1 MNGLLQKLKD
11 MERLFQK
18 GGKLEKFHALYEA
31 PFTFLFTP
39 GTVTRGATHVR
50 DGADL
55 KRVMIT
61 VWFAVLPAMIWGM
74 YNTGHQANL
83 AMAAHGIS
91 ALEGWRG
98 WIVANIGG
106 GFDPSNIGQCIL
118 HGAVY
123 FIPIYLVTLIV
134 GGNWEALFAVV
145 RGHEITEGFL
155 VTSVLFALTLPP
167 TIPLW
172 QVAIGISFGVVVGK
186 EIFGGVGKNFL
197 NPALVGRAFLFF
209 AYPAQISGDAV
220 WLAVDGVTKATP
232 LAIAKADGLA
242 GLDAA
247 GITWMNAFIGNIPG
261 SIGETSVLACLAGAG
276 LLILTKVASW
286 RVMAGV
292 IVGATATST
301 LFNFIGSDSNPM
313 FAMPFYWHLVLGGF
327 AFGLVFMA
335 TDPVSAAMT
344 DRGRWLYG
352 GLIGVMVILVR
363 VVNPAFP
370 EGMMLS
376 ILFANMFAPTIDYF
390 VTKANIRRRELR
402 SHG

>member
-1 MNGLLQKLKD
+1 MNRLLQKLKD

-39 GTVTRGATHVR
+39 GTVTRGQTHVR

-61 VWFAVLPAMIWGM
+61 VWFAVLPAMLWGM

-83 AMAAHGIS
+83 AMAAHGLSSI
-91 ALEGWRG
+91 EGWRG
-98 WIVANIGG
+98 WIVATIGG
-106 GFDPSNIGQCIL
+106 GFDPNNIGQCIL

-232 LAIAKADGLA
+232 LAIAKAKGLA

-276 LLILTKVASW
+276 LLLLTKVASW

-292 IVGATATST
+292 MVGAAGTTA
-301 LFNFIGSDSNPM
+301 LFNLLGSNSNPM
-313 FAMPFYWHLVLGGF
+313 FALPFHWHAALGGF

-344 DRGRWLYG
+344 NTGRWLYG
-352 GLIGVMVILVR
+352 ALIGVMVILVR

-390 VTKANIRRRELR
+390 VTKANVRRRMLR
-402 SHG
+402 HV